1 MTRHKK
7 PPKTPKDDA
16 AFGDLRDAFDEPGL
30 PSEGVLGPLD
40 LGLLRTALWIEEYGD
55 LGARVREWQA
65 ADFKASGKKHT
76 GPTPWMPP
84 EKIVVLLLVLG
95 LRRQPILFTTMRD
108 MIRDD
113 FTDEAFELLGVEN
126 PGRMDDDALYG
137 RLYNSYRILRDLI
150 DPEPGSIRRIL
161 TKAEVAVMHSRRD
174 PDECAAKRERANV
187 FVNAILHGTWMLLP
201 RDVRRQWKGN
211 VAIDATFV
219 RAAAS
224 RGTTKRSDFCS
235 SDPDAGW
242 YKRDGDHAAEDPT
255 TRAKSKYQRTR
266 EAIGW
271 GRELHTVVPYAN
283 TPGDATEVPPIVLS
297 ATFDNPGRNLARNA
311 LGAIDAHLGHDR
323 SAGTVVTDRA
333 YLPHAKAEDLALP
346 LRARGYALVMDYDN
360 TEAMLG
366 VQASHEGAVL
376 IEGTWYC
383 PSMPEP
389 LQTASLDYLLRAEGD
404 PRRITDDEYRQRIAQ
419 RERYRL
425 RNKQNPDDEGYTRK
439 MCPAAGPSATVV
451 CPLQEQ
457 HPKTAAKTGLT
468 KILTLNLIDPA
479 PKVCTNQSTLTF
491 APQIGAKYEQA
502 HPYKSKV
509 WQKHYTH
516 GRQAVESVN
525 KSIKDGRFQPIDDT
539 ERRPRR
545 GWIATLLAVVVMVA
559 ANNVRKIKDWLL
571 ERQGVAALEQRKPK
585 KRARRRD
592 LTDGYRLAPS
602 NDPPTGTVS

>member
-1 MTRHKK
+1 MTRLKTS
-7 PPKTPKDDA
+7 PKTPKDNA
-16 AFGDLRDAFDEPGL
+16 AFGDLGDAFDAGL

-40 LGLLRTALWIEEYGD
+40 LGLLRTALRIEECGD
-55 LGARVREWQA
+55 LGVRVREWQDADRRA
-65 ADFKASGKKHT
+65 AGKKHA
-76 GPTPWMPP
+76 GPSPWMPP

-113 FTDEAFELLGVEN
+113 FTDEAFELLGVED
-126 PGRMDDDALYG
+126 PGDITDDALYH
-137 RLYNSYRILRDLI
+137 RLYNSYRRLVDLI

-174 PDECAAKRERANV
+174 PKECATKRGRAGV

-242 YKRDGDHAAEDPT
+242 YRRDGDHAAEDPT

-266 EAIGW
+266 EALGW

-283 TPGDATEVPPIVLS
+283 TPGEAAEVPPIVLA
-297 ATFDNPGRNLARNA
+297 ATFDKPGRNVAANA
-311 LGAIDAHLGHDR
+311 LAGIDAHLGHDR
-323 SAGTVVTDRA
+323 PAGTVVTDRA
-333 YLPHAKAEDLALP
+333 YLPHAKAEDLAIP
-346 LRARGYALVMDYDN
+346 LRGRGYDLVMDYDA
-360 TEAMLG
+360 TETMLG
-366 VQASHEGAVL
+366 VQAAHGGALL

-383 PSMPEP
+383 PSMPQP
-389 LQTASLDYLLRAEGD
+389 LQRASIDYLLRSEGD
-404 PRRITDDEYRQRIAQ
+404 PHRITDDEYRQRIAQ

-425 RNKQNPDDEGYTRK
+425 RNKQKPDDEGYTRR
-439 MCPAAGPSATVV
+439 MCPAAGPSATVA
-451 CPLQEQ
+451 CPLKQQ
-457 HPKTAAKTGLT
+457 HPKAAAKTGLT
-468 KILTLNLIDPA
+468 PILKLNLIDPA
-479 PKVCTNQSTLTF
+479 PKVCTNRETLTF
-491 APQIGAKYEQA
+491 EPGIGAKYEQT

-571 ERQGVAALEQRKPK
+571 ERQGVATLEQRTPK

-592 LTDGYRLAPS
+592 LTNGYRLAPA
-602 NDPPTGTVS
+602 NDPPGETAN